1 MATKTVEIPTK
12 FKTINNQEITGEGNI
27 TIEATGGMT
36 QGASFWG
43 GSFYQTSGSYRIYT
57 ITCSEE
63 KRPLINDLVLDQSSG
78 NVYKIT
84 SSSYYATATT
94 YVRVRCSTTSSFSLK
109 GATGSTP
116 TIDATAT
123 VSNTTGTPSVTVT
136 KSGTTTNPSFKF
148 AFSGLK
154 GEPGEGGSSED
165 IITIKKTNFSIYGGE
180 TTYVALPD
188 DFSVCKIYSDYNFNL
203 TYEGEQFQGSVR
215 LASSTTSGTV
225 SNLIDLSGAI
235 YFEITIIENG
245 GVRIT
250 IGKKV
255 NNQISVYEE
264 IITNSRGFKYL
275 EFNFTFTSSNQC
287 GGYMFYV

>member
-63 KRPLINDLVLDQSSG
+63 KRPLINDLVLDQSNG

-109 GATGSTP
+109 GATGNTP
-116 TIDATAT
+116 TISATAT

-154 GEPGEGGSSED
+154 GEPGESGSSSGSDIEPIEIFYNTDDWVNVDFYGYNYAKFTIIASSYNDVGTRIEFRGGAPSDIIETGDGSPIYGEFFLNKSDRYYIYSFIYKDTNNTIQIKRVELQGDASFDVRAGGGGSD
-165 IITIKKTNFSIYGGE
+165 
-180 TTYVALPD
+180 
-188 DFSVCKIYSDYNFNL
+188 
-203 TYEGEQFQGSVR
+203 
-215 LASSTTSGTV
+215 
-225 SNLIDLSGAI
+225 
-235 YFEITIIENG
+235 NG
-245 GVRIT
+245 VIRGI
-250 IGKKV
+250 
-255 NNQISVYEE
+255 QIPS
-264 IITNSRGFKYL
+264 
-275 EFNFTFTSSNQC
+275 
-287 GGYMFYV
+287 

>member
-27 TIEATGGMT
+27 AIEATGGMT
-36 QGASFWG
+36 QGASIWG
-43 GSFYQTSGSYRIYT
+43 GTYYTTSGSYRIYT
-57 ITCSEE
+57 ITCNEE

-84 SSSYYATATT
+84 SSLYYATARA

-116 TIDATAT
+116 TISATAT

-154 GEPGEGGSSED
+154 GEPGEGGSSSGSDIEPIEVFYNADGAVNVDFYGYNYAKFTIIANSYNDVGTQIEFRNGGPSD
-165 IITIKKTNFSIYGGE
+165 IIQTGDGSPIYGE
-180 TTYVALPD
+180 FFLNKSDRFPYIFAFIYKDTNNNIQIKRVELQSDASFDVVAGGRG
-188 DFSVCKIYSDYNFNL
+188 SD
-203 TYEGEQFQGSVR
+203 
-215 LASSTTSGTV
+215 
-225 SNLIDLSGAI
+225 
-235 YFEITIIENG
+235 NG
-245 GVRIT
+245 VIRGI
-250 IGKKV
+250 
-255 NNQISVYEE
+255 QIPW
-264 IITNSRGFKYL
+264 
-275 EFNFTFTSSNQC
+275 
-287 GGYMFYV
+287 